1 MRMIVI
7 RYNMPALPASAH
19 ANVKGIELQ
28 FQPENAIASDR
39 LAVGPRQIDYMSKT
53 RPRTPRV

>member
-1 MRMIVI
+1 MHC
-7 RYNMPALPASAH
+7 SSD
-19 ANVKGIELQ
+19 ELNKKLQ
-28 FQPENAIASDR
+28 IQQKNAMNFGR